1 MNYQQIAEYA
11 THLAHKASEATQYVR
26 KTNLQAQKKKDGSTV
41 TNGDLASER
50 IIVEGLRQQ
59 FPDIPVVSEEEYSQ
73 NPQFVKH
80 ERFWLIDPIDST
92 SAYVRGSDEYAICM
106 GLVENNK
113 PVLGVIAAPAL
124 NTVHVGIVP
133 EMISYCIDTQGIR
146 SITQTRLRDPRSMVA
161 VESPASARV
170 TIPGDNITY
179 VSVHS
184 AIKFTWVAQGMAD
197 IYARRDWLSEWDIAA
212 GDAIVIAAGGTFTD
226 HQGNTILYGNPGFLA
241 SPFVAQGRV

>member
-41 TNGDLASER
+41 TNGDLASEQ

-59 FPDIPVVSEEEYSQ
+59 YSDIPIVSEEEYSS

-113 PVLGVIAAPAL
+113 PVVGIIAAPAQGI
-124 NTVHVGIVP
+124 VHVGIVP
-133 EMISYCIDTQGIR
+133 DKISYCIDRLGQRID
-146 SITQTRLRDPRSMVA
+146 IQTRLRDPFNIVA

-170 TIPGDNITY
+170 RLPWDNITY
-179 VSVHS
+179 VGIHS
-184 AIKFTWVAQGMAD
+184 AIKFTWVAQGQAD
-197 IYARRDWLSEWDIAA
+197 VYARGDWLSEWDIAA
-212 GDAIVIAAGGTFTD
+212 GDAIVKAAGGTFTD
-226 HQGNTILYGNPGFLA
+226 HQGNTVLYGNPGFLA
-241 SPFVAQGRV
+241 SPFIAQGRV